1 MDLLKTR
8 GDCRLAAMA
17 LPTPSSGATA
27 VVTGAS
33 SGIGAEIARELADR
47 GHGVTLVARR
57 EDRLTALGEEL
68 ESKKHVRADVIGCDL
83 SDATARTGLVAEIR
97 ARGLDVSI
105 LVNNAG
111 FGSAGRFQ
119 ELDLDGELRMVRTN
133 VEAVVHLS
141 GEYVPGMIERG
152 EGAVLN
158 VASTAAFQP
167 LPRQSTYSASKAF
180 VLAFTEAL
188 SSDLKDTGVTATALC
203 PGPVKTEFT
212 DQHEGFDAAASTP
225 DFVWMSAED
234 CARAAVKGL
243 EHGKR
248 VVVPG
253 IGNRIGAL
261 AGQHAPRSVLLAATR
276 RFYPLGR

>member
-1 MDLLKTR
+1 
-8 GDCRLAAMA
+8 MA
-17 LPTPSSGATA
+17 LPTPSSGSTA

-33 SGIGAEIARELADR
+33 SGIGAEIARDLAER

-57 EDRLTALGEEL
+57 EDRLSALAGEI
-68 ESKKHVRADVIGCDL
+68 ESKLHVRTDVIACDL
-83 SDATARTGLVAEIR
+83 SDATARDGLVAEIR
-97 ARGLDVSI
+97 ARGREVAI

-133 VEAVVHLS
+133 VEAVVHMC
-141 GEYVPGMIERG
+141 GVYVPGMIDRG

-167 LPRQSTYSASKAF
+167 LARQSTYSASKAF

-188 SSDLKDTGVTATALC
+188 SSDLKGTGVTATALC

-212 DQHEGFDAAASTP
+212 DQHEGFDAAESTP

-234 CARAAVKGL
+234 CARAAVRGL
-243 EHGKR
+243 ERGKR

-253 IGNRIGAL
+253 VGNRIGAL

>member
-1 MDLLKTR
+1 
-8 GDCRLAAMA
+8 MA
-17 LPTPSSGATA
+17 LPPPSEHSTA

-33 SGIGAEIARELADR
+33 SGIGAEIARLLADK
-47 GHGVTLVARR
+47 GYGVTLVARR
-57 EDRLTALGEEL
+57 GDRLTEL
-68 ESKKHVRADVIGCDL
+68 AKEIESTRHVPAHVIACDL
-83 SDATARTGLVAEIR
+83 SDAGARERLVGDMAE
-97 ARGLDVSI
+97 RGRTVSI

-111 FGSAGRFQ
+111 FGSAGPFQ
-119 ELDLDGELRMVRTN
+119 DLDLDGELRMVRTN
-133 VEAVVHLS
+133 VEAVVHLC
-141 GEYVPGMIERG
+141 GEYVPRMVEQG

-167 LPRQSTYSASKAF
+167 LARQSTYSASKAF

-188 SSDLKDTGVTATALC
+188 SSDLKGTGVTATALC

-234 CARAAVKGL
+234 CARTAVKGL
-243 EHGKR
+243 ERGKR

-253 IGNRIGAL
+253 VGNRVGAL
-261 AGQHAPRSVLLAATR
+261 AGQHAPRSVLLAAAR

>member
-1 MDLLKTR
+1 
-8 GDCRLAAMA
+8 MA
-17 LPTPSSGATA
+17 LPRPSPGSTA
-27 VVTGAS
+27 LVTGAS
-33 SGIGAEIARELADR
+33 SGIGAEVARVLARR

-57 EDRLTALGEEL
+57 EDRLAALAREL
-68 ESKKHVRADVIGCDL
+68 EAKLHVRAEVTACDL
-83 SDATARTGLVAEIR
+83 ADAPARGRLVAALADR
-97 ARGLDVSI
+97 RLTVSV

-119 ELDLDGELRMVRTN
+119 DLDPAGELQMVRTN
-133 VEAVVHLS
+133 VEAVVHLC
-141 GEYVPGMIERG
+141 GEYVPGMVARG

-180 VLAFTEAL
+180 VLAFTEVL
-188 SSDLKDTGVTATALC
+188 SSDLKGTGVTATALC

-212 DQHEGFDAAASTP
+212 DQHAGFAEAESTP
-225 DFVWMSAED
+225 EFIWMSAED

-243 EHGKR
+243 ERGKR

-253 IGNRIGAL
+253 VGNRIGAL
-261 AGQHAPRSVLLAATR
+261 AGQHAPRSVLLAAAR

>member
-1 MDLLKTR
+1 
-8 GDCRLAAMA
+8 MA
-17 LPTPSSGATA
+17 LPSPASDSTA

-33 SGIGAEIARELADR
+33 SGIGADVARELTDR
-47 GHGVTLVARR
+47 GHNVTLVARR
-57 EDRLTALGEEL
+57 EDRLTALAEEI
-68 ESKKHVRADVIGCDL
+68 ESKRHVRTDVIACDL
-83 SDATARTGLVAEIR
+83 SDHAARERLVAEIR
-97 ARGLDVSI
+97 ARGLEVSV

-111 FGSAGRFQ
+111 FGSAGPFQ
-119 ELDLDGELRMVRTN
+119 DLDLEGELRMVRTN
-133 VEAVVHLS
+133 VEAVVHLC
-141 GEYVPGMIERG
+141 GEYIPGMVRRG

-167 LPRQSTYSASKAF
+167 LARQSTYSASKAF
-180 VLAFTEAL
+180 VLAFTEVL

-243 EHGKR
+243 ERGKR

-253 IGNRIGAL
+253 VGNRIGTL

-276 RFYPLGR
+276 QFYPLGR

>member
-1 MDLLKTR
+1 
-8 GDCRLAAMA
+8 MA
-17 LPTPSSGATA
+17 LPSPAPDSTA

-33 SGIGAEIARELADR
+33 SGIGADIARELADR

-57 EDRLTALGEEL
+57 EDRLIALAEEI
-68 ESKKHVRADVIGCDL
+68 ESKRHVRTDVIASDL
-83 SDATARTGLVAEIR
+83 SDKAARERLVEEVR
-97 ARGLDVSI
+97 ARGRKVAV

-111 FGSAGRFQ
+111 FGSAGQFQ
-119 ELDLDGELRMVRTN
+119 DLDLDGELRMVRTN
-133 VEAVVHLS
+133 VEAVVHLC
-141 GEYVPGMIERG
+141 GEYVPAMVERG

-180 VLAFTEAL
+180 VLAFTESL
-188 SSDLKDTGVTATALC
+188 SSDLKGTGVTATALC

-212 DQHEGFDAAASTP
+212 EQHEGFDAAASTP
-225 DFVWMSAED
+225 DFIWMSAEE
-234 CARAAVKGL
+234 CARVAIKGL
-243 EHGKR
+243 ERGKR

-253 IGNRIGAL
+253 VGNRIGTL

>member
-1 MDLLKTR
+1 
-8 GDCRLAAMA
+8 MA
-17 LPTPSSGATA
+17 LPPPSSGSTA
-27 VVTGAS
+27 LVTGAS
-33 SGIGAEIARELADR
+33 SGIGADIARELADR

-57 EDRLTALGEEL
+57 EDRLTALAEEL
-68 ESKKHVRADVIGCDL
+68 ESKRHVRADVIACDL
-83 SDATARTGLVAEIR
+83 SDHAARERFLAELR

-111 FGSAGRFQ
+111 FGSAGPFQ
-119 ELDLDGELRMVRTN
+119 DLELANELQMVRTN
-133 VEAVVHLS
+133 IEAVVHLC
-141 GEYVPGMIERG
+141 GELIPGMVGRS

-158 VASTAAFQP
+158 VASTAGFQP
-167 LPRQSTYSASKAF
+167 LARQATYSASKAF

-188 SSDLKDTGVTATALC
+188 SSDLKGTGVTATALC

-212 DQHEGFDAAASTP
+212 DQHEGFDVSSP
-225 DFVWMSAED
+225 DFVWMSSEE

-243 EHGKR
+243 ERGKR

-253 IGNRIGAL
+253 VANRVGTL

-276 RFYPLGR
+276 RFYPLGK